1 MFSFIPFIRCL
12 PAEFLCGRIE
22 FSCDKKEI
30 VLQCP
35 CAKGEPPLREAA
47 LHSRIMEQDRTKFL
61 LARYGHCAPV
71 RLGESRIRRCPHQ
84 PLSLQTPISHQG
96 KALAQP
102 SSVFQGVKCLE
113 QKVPAARGVGAG
125 RAAAPGG
132 RWGMARGLLAGKG
145 QMGRRRGFSVSVLLS
160 LQRASWMENTCPGL
174 WSEFSS
180 VPPVICSICMETRT
194 WILSCVA
201 VCEANIWRIACF
213 RLLIYPPTKTPFRVT
228 FLHFISHSSIGS

>member
-1 MFSFIPFIRCL
+1 MVALNF
-12 PAEFLCGRIE
+12 PATKRKL
-22 FSCDKKEI
+22 SYNVPVPKES
-30 VLQCP
+30 LRSERQP
-35 CAKGEPPLREAA
+35 CIA
-47 LHSRIMEQDRTKFL
+47 RIMEQDRTKFL

-102 SSVFQGVKCLE
+102 SSVFQGMKCLE
-113 QKVPAARGVGAG
+113 QKVPAARGVGAC

-180 VPPVICSICMETRT
+180 VPPVICCICMETRT